1 MRYIE
6 KASAIITEHGG
17 LTSHGAIVGLN
28 FEIPTIVG
36 AIDATELLED
46 GKIVTIDSETGQV
59 YEGEARVL

>member
-1 MRYIE
+1 M
-6 KASAIITEHGG
+6 TEHGG

-36 AIDATELLED
+36 AADATTLLED
-46 GKIVTIDSETGQV
+46 GKIVTIDSESGQV